1 MSAQAQ
7 IGTSNEPRPHAY
19 DPLTQPE
26 LFEGVL
32 ARRIFAF
39 LIDAVIVLTP
49 LAILVL
55 FMLVFTVVTL
65 GLGVVVFGLLG
76 PIAAIWAVLY
86 VGVTLG
92 SSHSATYGMRAMGL
106 QMRTWYG
113 APMYFL
119 LGAVHAIFFWV
130 LSTVL
135 TPLSL
140 LVALFNSRRRTLHD
154 YLTGTVMINDEA
166 RAASLRRV

>member
-1 MSAQAQ
+1 MNAQAQ

-32 ARRIFAF
+32 ARRFVAF

-49 LAILVL
+49 LVILSM

-65 GLGVVVFGLLG
+65 GFGVVVFGLLG

-92 SSHSATYGMRAMGL
+92 SPHSATYGMRMMGL

-135 TPLSL
+135 TPLIL
-140 LVALFNSRRRTLHD
+140 LITLFNPRRRTLHD
-154 YLTGTVMINDEA
+154 YLTGTVMINAEA
-166 RAASLRRV
+166 RAASLRR

>member
-1 MSAQAQ
+1 MAAQ
-7 IGTSNEPRPHAY
+7 IGTLNEPRPHAY
-19 DPLTQPE
+19 DPASQPE

-32 ARRIFAF
+32 ARRMFAF
-39 LIDAVIVLTP
+39 LFDAVIVLVP
-49 LAILVL
+49 VAILAL
-55 FMLVFTVVTL
+55 FMLMFTVVTL
-65 GLGVVVFGLLG
+65 GLGVVVFALLG

-92 SSHSATYGMRAMGL
+92 SPHSATYGMRLMGL

-130 LSTVL
+130 LSTAL
-135 TPLSL
+135 TPLIL

-154 YLTGTVMINDEA
+154 FLTGTVVINDEA
-166 RAASLRRV
+166 RAASLRR

>member
-1 MSAQAQ
+1 MNTQAQ

-19 DPLTQPE
+19 DPVTQPE

-32 ARRIFAF
+32 ARRIMAF

-49 LAILVL
+49 LAILSM

-92 SSHSATYGMRAMGL
+92 SPHSATYGMRMMGL

-130 LSTVL
+130 LSSVL
-135 TPLSL
+135 TPLIL
-140 LVALFNSRRRTLHD
+140 LITLFNSRRRTLHD
-154 YLTGTVMINDEA
+154 YLTGTVLINDEA
-166 RAASLRRV
+166 RAAWLRRG